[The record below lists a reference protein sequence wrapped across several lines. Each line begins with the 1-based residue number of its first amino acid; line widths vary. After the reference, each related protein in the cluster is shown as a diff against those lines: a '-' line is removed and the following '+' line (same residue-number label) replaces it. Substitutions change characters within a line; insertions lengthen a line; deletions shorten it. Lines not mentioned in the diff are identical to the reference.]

1 MKFLKNILV
10 VSGLLVAGLSASAQE
25 KHLKIGYTNVEAI
38 VGQLPE
44 AKQIETDL
52 KTYKTQLDNQLQTK
66 VKDFQAKYEAYQ
78 KGGSLMSDVVKQDKE
93 RELQDMN
100 GQIEEFQKNAETS
113 MAKKQEALLK
123 PVLDKVQKAIDDV
136 ANENG
141 FSYIFNSDGGMGLSI
156 ILHAP
161 EKDDVTPLVLKK
173 MGVTI
178 PAAGT
183 TTTTPKP
190 GTATMPKPGTPTTPT
205 K

>member
-66 VKDFQAKYEAYQ
+66 VKDFQGKYEAYQ
-78 KGGSLMSDVVKQDKE
+78 KGGSMMSEVVKADKE

-100 GQIEEFQKNAETS
+100 SQIEEFQKNAEAS

-173 MGVTI
+173 MGVVI
-178 PAAGT
+178 PAA
-183 TTTTPKP
+183 TTTPKT
-190 GTATMPKPGTPTTPT
+190 GTATTPSA

>member
-1 MKFLKNILV
+1 MKFLKSILV
-10 VSGLLVAGLSASAQE
+10 GGLLVAGLSASAQD

-44 AKQIETDL
+44 SKQIETDL

-66 VKDFQAKYEAYQ
+66 GKEFQEKYEAYE
-78 KGGSLMSDVVKQDKE
+78 KGKSLMSDLVRKDKE
-93 RELQDMN
+93 TELQFMN
-100 GQIEEFQKNAETS
+100 NQLEEFQKNAEAS
-113 MAKKQEALLK
+113 MAKKQEALLQ
-123 PVLDKVQKAIDDV
+123 PILTRVQKAIDDV

-141 FSYIFNSDGGMGLSI
+141 YSYIFNSDGGMGLSI

-173 MGVTI
+173 MGVTL

-183 TTTTPKP
+183 TTKPATGTTPPAK
-190 GTATMPKPGTPTTPT
+190 
-205 K
+205 